1 MGEEVLYV
9 RQGVPPE
16 KKQESRR
23 ASLVPRLP
31 SDARAKVN
39 DGDLNGGEGGDDLG
53 EALLMTLKGHEAA
66 VTALC
71 ILEHYLISVGA
82 DHSIRVWD
90 SNTGRSEAVK

>member
-1 MGEEVLYV
+1 M
-9 RQGVPPE
+9 RQGVLPE
-16 KKQESRR
+16 KKQESRK
-23 ASLVPRLP
+23 SNLVPWLA

-71 ILEHYLISVGA
+71 LLEHYLISVSA

-90 SNTGRSEAVK
+90 SNTGRIQAVK